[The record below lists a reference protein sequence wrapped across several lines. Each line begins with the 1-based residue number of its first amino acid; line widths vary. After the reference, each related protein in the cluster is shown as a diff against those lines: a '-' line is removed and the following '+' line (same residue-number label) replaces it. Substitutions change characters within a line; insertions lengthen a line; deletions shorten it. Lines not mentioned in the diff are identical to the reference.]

1 MIEPV
6 PTEATTPNPVAEGD
20 SGLNVSTE
28 TVVAPAAASPAARP
42 DTLPE
47 DLWDAEAGA
56 PKYDTI
62 AERVA
67 RAAELEAAE
76 AARREGVPAGADE
89 YKLDLPENVVGLDG
103 QPVRLIPD
111 DPGTKEA
118 QALAAELGLSQ
129 ASFTKLVAFHAGQLL
144 GAQKAQAEQFQAE
157 MAAELTKLGTN
168 AKARVDAVSSGLGQH
183 LGDKAQALLDAMGT
197 ADAVEA
203 LETLL
208 AKVSAPAISASPQA
222 EAGPQSLAQR
232 LYGS

>member
-6 PTEATTPNPVAEGD
+6 PTDDTPNP
-20 SGLNVSTE
+20 
-28 TVVAPAAASPAARP
+28 APAAAGEGAPIVAPEPAPAATVAARP
-42 DTLPE
+42 DWLPE
-47 DLWDAEAGA
+47 SFWDAEANA
-56 PKYDTI
+56 PK
-62 AERVA
+62 AEDLTA
-67 RAAELEAAE
+67 RLSRADELEAAE

>member
-6 PTEATTPNPVAEGD
+6 PTEATTEAPV
-20 SGLNVSTE
+20 TE
-28 TVVAPAAASPAARP
+28 APAPVPAEAGVTAQTRP
-42 DTLPE
+42 DWLPE
-47 DLWDAEAGA
+47 SFWDAEANA
-56 PKYDTI
+56 PK
-62 AERVA
+62 AEDLTA
-67 RAAELEAAE
+67 RLSRADELEAAE